1 MTEINEIIE
10 QNRGLSQELRSAV
23 RLIKTAILQS
33 QSRAARM
40 ISGTQLS
47 LYFGVGLF
55 VSANS
60 RKGTWGTGA
69 IEAIS
74 EQLRRELPGLRGF
87 SGQNIRN
94 MRTFAEFWQP
104 YLICSPSASKLESSE
119 KCSPSASDLNKTQN
133 TISITN
139 DYFSHAKW
147 SPLTTEINRDEFLG
161 ISFTHHMEILHKTKN
176 IDEVLFCIHEA
187 VIHQWDKY
195 KLREILKAG
204 IPQPDHA
211 APNNFAQTIPT
222 VREAMKAIR
231 MFKDE
236 YLLDYINVEDIDAQ
250 EEDVDERLVE
260 QRIVNNIKR
269 FIMTLGRDFTFVGNQ
284 YHLEIY
290 GEEMWSD
297 LLFFNRE
304 LNALVAIEL
313 KVGKFK
319 PAYLGQLYA
328 YLQVLDEK
336 VRKPHENPSIGI
348 VLCKS
353 ANQAYAEYAVRDYN
367 KPMGVATYKTL
378 SDMPKEMQMALPD
391 IEELKELME
400 TDDEMKK

>member
-1 MTEINEIIE
+1 MKDNKTDV
-10 QNRGLSQELRSAV
+10 QVPADVKQAV
-23 RLIKTAILQS
+23 NVIKSAILQS
-33 QSRAARM
+33 QSRAVKL

-47 LYFGVGLF
+47 LYFGVGLY

-60 RKGTWGTGA
+60 RKGTWGTAA
-69 IEAIS
+69 IDEIS

-87 SGQNIRN
+87 SAQNIRN
-94 MRTFAEFWQP
+94 MRQFSEFWQP
-104 YLICSPSASKLESSE
+104 FLIHSPLASKMELEE
-119 KCSPSASDLNKTQN
+119 LQN
-133 TISITN
+133 EIEC
-139 DYFSHAKW
+139 DRFSLAKW
-147 SPLTTEINRDEFLG
+147 SPLASEINRDEFLG
-161 ISFTHHMEILHKTKN
+161 LSFSHHMEILHKTKN
-176 IDEVLFCIHEA
+176 IDEVLLCIHEA
-187 VIHQWDKY
+187 VTHQWDKY
-195 KLREILKAG
+195 TLRNILKTG
-204 IPQPDHA
+204 VPKRDNVV
-211 APNNFAQTIPT
+211 PNNFIQTMPST
-222 VREAMKAIR
+222 QQAMKAIR

-250 EEDVDERLVE
+250 EKDVDERLVE
-260 QRIVNNIKR
+260 QRIIHNIKR

-313 KVGKFK
+313 KIGKFK
-319 PAYLGQLYA
+319 PIYLGQLQA
-328 YLQVLDEK
+328 YLQILDDK

-367 KPMGVATYKTL
+367 KPMGIATYKTF
-378 SDMPKEMQMALPD
+378 SDMPKDMQQALPD
-391 IEELKELME
+391 IEELKKLMS
-400 TDDEMKK
+400 DENYSE

>member
-1 MTEINEIIE
+1 MDSKADY
-10 QNRGLSQELRSAV
+10 SQAV
-23 RLIKTAILQS
+23 KTIKEAILSS
-33 QSRAARM
+33 QSRAVQM

-47 LYFGVGLF
+47 LYFGVGLY

-69 IEAIS
+69 IKIIS

-87 SGQNIRN
+87 SEESIKK
-94 MRTFAEFWQP
+94 MRTFSEFWSQ
-104 YLICSPSASKLESSE
+104 YLNRSPMAT
-119 KCSPSASDLNKTQN
+119 DLKHRELHAEIECDN
-133 TISITN
+133 
-139 DYFSHAKW
+139 FSLSKW
-147 SPLTTEINRDEFLG
+147 SPLATEINREEFLS
-161 ISFTHHMEILHKTKN
+161 ISFSHHMEILHKTKN
-176 IDEVLFCIHEA
+176 INEVLYCIHET
-187 VIHQWDKY
+187 VVHQWDKY
-195 KLREILKAG
+195 TLRNILKVG
-204 IPQPDHA
+204 IPNPENA
-211 APNNFAQTIPT
+211 ISNNFVQTMNT
-222 VREAMKAIR
+222 TRQAMKAIR

-236 YLLDYINVEDIDAQ
+236 YLLDFINVEDIDAQ
-250 EEDVDERLVE
+250 EKDVDERLVE
-260 QRIVNNIKR
+260 QRIIHNIKR

-319 PAYLGQLYA
+319 PSYLGQLYA
-328 YLQVLDEK
+328 YLQVLDDK

-353 ANQAYAEYAVRDYN
+353 ANQSYAEYAVRDYN
-367 KPMGVATYKTL
+367 KPMGVATYKTI
-378 SDMPKEMQMALPD
+378 SDMPKEMQHILPD
-391 IEELKELME
+391 IDELQKLMNE
-400 TDDEMKK
+400 DLENECNIEK

>member
-1 MTEINEIIE
+1 MDEKTNK
-10 QNRGLSQELRSAV
+10 GLTQELKDAV
-23 RLIKTAILQS
+23 YTIKTAILQS

-40 ISGTQLS
+40 ISGSQLS
-47 LYFGVGLF
+47 LYFGVGLY

-60 RKGTWGTGA
+60 REGTWGTGA
-69 IEAIS
+69 IKAIS

-87 SGQNIRN
+87 SDESIKK
-94 MRTFAEFWQP
+94 MRTFAEFWSK
-104 YLICSPSASKLESSE
+104 YINRSPTATELENEE
-119 KCSPSASDLNKTQN
+119 KHLP
-133 TISITN
+133 IVY
-139 DYFSHAKW
+139 DYFSLTKW
-147 SPLTTEINRDEFLG
+147 SPLATEINRDEFLG
-161 ISFTHHMEILHKTKN
+161 ISFSHHMEILHKTKN
-176 IDEVLFCIHEA
+176 IQEVIFCIHEA
-187 VIHQWDKY
+187 VVHQWDKY
-195 KLREILKAG
+195 TLRDVLKAG
-204 IPQPDHA
+204 IPQPDHT
-211 APNNFAQTIPT
+211 APNNFAQTMPT
-222 VREAMKAIR
+222 ARQAMKAIR

-260 QRIVNNIKR
+260 QRIIHNIKR

-319 PAYLGQLYA
+319 AAYLGQLYA
-328 YLQVLDEK
+328 YLQVLDDK

-367 KPMGVATYKTL
+367 KPMGVSTYKTM
-378 SDMPKEMQMALPD
+378 SDMPEAMQQALPD
-391 IEELKELME
+391 IEELKKLME
-400 TDDEMKK
+400 DEEISQLCK

>member
-1 MTEINEIIE
+1 MEENAYK
-10 QNRGLSQELRSAV
+10 GLTAELKLAV
-23 RLIKTAILQS
+23 QAIKGAILQS

-47 LYFGVGLF
+47 LYFGVGLY
-55 VSANS
+55 VSENS
-60 RKGTWGTGA
+60 REGTWGTGA
-69 IEAIS
+69 IKTIS

-87 SGQNIRN
+87 SEESIKK
-94 MRTFAEFWQP
+94 MRTFAEFWTQ
-104 YLICSPSASKLESSE
+104 YLNRSPMATDLTLENARAS
-119 KCSPSASDLNKTQN
+119 
-133 TISITN
+133 ISY
-139 DYFSHAKW
+139 DYFSLAKW
-147 SPLTTEINRDEFLG
+147 SPMATEINRDEFLG
-161 ISFTHHMEILHKTKN
+161 ISFSHHMEILHKTKDIN
-176 IDEVLFCIHEA
+176 EVLFCIHET
-187 VIHQWDKY
+187 VVHQWDKY
-195 KLREILKAG
+195 TLRDVLKAG
-204 IPQPDHA
+204 IPQPEHV
-211 APNNFAQTIPT
+211 APNNFAQTMPSTRQAI
-222 VREAMKAIR
+222 KAIR

-260 QRIVNNIKR
+260 QRIIHNIKR

-284 YHLEIY
+284 YHLEVY

-319 PAYLGQLYA
+319 PSYLGQLFA
-328 YLQVLDEK
+328 YLQVLDDK

-367 KPMGVATYKTL
+367 KPMGVATYKTF
-378 SDMPKEMQMALPD
+378 SDMPKEMQKTLPD
-391 IEELKELME
+391 IEELKKLMDTE
-400 TDDEMKK
+400 

>member
-1 MTEINEIIE
+1 ME
-10 QNRGLSQELRSAV
+10 QNTNKMGLAEDLKNAV
-23 RLIKTAILQS
+23 YAIKTAILQS
-33 QSRAARM
+33 QSRAAQL
-40 ISGTQLS
+40 ISGSQLS
-47 LYFGVGLF
+47 LYFGVGMY

-60 RKGTWGTGA
+60 REGTWGTGA
-69 IEAIS
+69 IDDIS
-74 EQLRRELPGLRGF
+74 GQLRRELPGLRGF
-87 SGQNIRN
+87 SAQNIRN
-94 MRTFAEFWQP
+94 MRLFAEFWQP
-104 YLICSPSASKLESSE
+104 FLICSPTASKSE
-119 KCSPSASDLNKTQN
+119 LTELQTMVEFDRFAL
-133 TISITN
+133 
-139 DYFSHAKW
+139 AKW
-147 SPLTTEINRDEFLG
+147 SPTASEINRDEFLG
-161 ISFTHHMEILHKTKN
+161 ISFSHHMEILHKTKN
-176 IDEVLFCIHEA
+176 IQEVLFCIHET
-187 VIHQWDKY
+187 VVHQWDKY
-195 KLREILKAG
+195 TLRDVLKAG
-204 IPQPDHA
+204 IPKPDHT

-222 VREAMKAIR
+222 ARAAMKAIR

-250 EEDVDERLVE
+250 EKDVDERLVE
-260 QRIVNNIKR
+260 QRIIHNIKR

-319 PAYLGQLYA
+319 ASYLGQLYA
-328 YLQVLDEK
+328 YLQVLDDK

-367 KPMGVATYKTL
+367 KPMGVATYKTM
-378 SDMPKEMQMALPD
+378 SDMPKDMQQILPD
-391 IEELKELME
+391 IEELKKLIEE
-400 TDDEMKK
+400 DDE

>member
-1 MTEINEIIE
+1 MNE
-10 QNRGLSQELRSAV
+10 ELKDAV
-23 RLIKTAILQS
+23 KTIKTAILLS

-40 ISGTQLS
+40 ISGAQLS
-47 LYFGVGLF
+47 LYFGVGLY
-55 VSANS
+55 VSIHS
-60 RKGTWGTGA
+60 RKEVWGTGA
-69 IEAIS
+69 IDSIS

-87 SGQNIRN
+87 SGKNIRN
-94 MRTFAEFWQP
+94 MRQFAEFWQK
-104 YLICSPSASKLESSE
+104 YLICSPTASKLSLENLYGE
-119 KCSPSASDLNKTQN
+119 IAYDG
-133 TISITN
+133 
-139 DYFSHAKW
+139 FSLEKW
-147 SPLTTEINRDEFLG
+147 SPVATEINRDEFLG
-161 ISFTHHMEILHKTKN
+161 ISFSHHMEILHKTKDIN
-176 IDEVLFCIHEA
+176 EVLFCIHET
-187 VIHQWDKY
+187 VLHQWDKY
-195 KLREILKAG
+195 TLRDVLKAG
-204 IPQPDHA
+204 IPQPEHS

-222 VREAMKAIR
+222 ARQAMKAIR

-260 QRIVNNIKR
+260 QRIISNIKR

-328 YLQVLDEK
+328 YLQVLDDK
-336 VRKPHENPSIGI
+336 IRKPHENPSIGI
-348 VLCKS
+348 VLCKD
-353 ANQAYAEYAVRDYN
+353 ANYAYAEYAVRDYN

-378 SDMPKEMQMALPD
+378 ADMPETMKHTLPD
-391 IEELKELME
+391 IEELKKLF
-400 TDDEMKK
+400 DKDED

>member
-1 MTEINEIIE
+1 M
-10 QNRGLSQELRSAV
+10 QNNAV
-23 RLIKTAILQS
+23 DISNAVKTIKTAILVS
-33 QSRAARM
+33 QSRAARL
-40 ISGTQLS
+40 ISGSQLS
-47 LYFGVGLF
+47 LYFGVGLY

-60 RKGTWGTGA
+60 REGKWGTGA
-69 IEAIS
+69 IEMIS
-74 EQLRRELPGLRGF
+74 GQLHRELPGLRGF
-87 SGQNIRN
+87 SAQNIRN
-94 MRTFAEFWQP
+94 MRQFAEYWQH
-104 YLICSPSASKLESSE
+104 YLIHSPAASKLEEADVQDVIECDS
-119 KCSPSASDLNKTQN
+119 
-133 TISITN
+133 
-139 DYFSHAKW
+139 FSLAKW
-147 SPLTTEINRDEFLG
+147 SPTASEINREEFLG
-161 ISFTHHMEILHKTKN
+161 ISFSHHMEILHKTKN

-187 VIHQWDKY
+187 VVHQWDKY
-195 KLREILKAG
+195 TLRNILKTG
-204 IPQPDHA
+204 IPQPDHV
-211 APNNFAQTIPT
+211 APNNFIQTIPT
-222 VREAMKAIR
+222 AKEAMKAIR

-260 QRIVNNIKR
+260 QRIVHNIKR

-319 PAYLGQLYA
+319 PSYLGQLHA
-328 YLQVLDEK
+328 YLQVLDDK

-378 SDMPKEMQMALPD
+378 SDMPMDMQQILPD
-391 IEELKELME
+391 IEELKKLMDNE
-400 TDDEMKK
+400 DSIL

>member
-1 MTEINEIIE
+1 MNEIIE
-10 QNRGLSQELRSAV
+10 QNRGVSQELKSAV

-33 QSRAARM
+33 QSQAVRM

-60 RKGTWGTGA
+60 REGTWGTGA
-69 IEAIS
+69 IDAIS

-87 SGQNIRN
+87 SAQNIRN

-104 YLICSPSASKLESSE
+104 YLIYSPMASKLESSV
-119 KCSPSASDLNKTQN
+119 KCSPTASDLNKTQN

-139 DYFSHAKW
+139 DYFSLAKW

-187 VIHQWDKY
+187 VVHQWDKY

-211 APNNFAQTIPT
+211 APNNFAQTIPM

-260 QRIVNNIKR
+260 QHIVNNIKR

-400 TDDEMKK
+400 TDDEMSK

>member
-1 MTEINEIIE
+1 
-10 QNRGLSQELRSAV
+10 
-23 RLIKTAILQS
+23 
-33 QSRAARM
+33 
-40 ISGTQLS
+40 
-47 LYFGVGLF
+47 LY

-60 RKGTWGTGA
+60 REGKWGTGA
-69 IEAIS
+69 IETIS
-74 EQLRRELPGLRGF
+74 GQLHRELPGLRGF
-87 SGQNIRN
+87 SAQNIRN
-94 MRTFAEFWQP
+94 MRQFAEYWQH
-104 YLICSPSASKLESSE
+104 YLIHSPAASKLEKADVQDVIECDS
-119 KCSPSASDLNKTQN
+119 
-133 TISITN
+133 
-139 DYFSHAKW
+139 FSLAKW
-147 SPLTTEINRDEFLG
+147 SPTASEINREEFLG
-161 ISFTHHMEILHKTKN
+161 ISFSHHMEILHKTKN

-187 VIHQWDKY
+187 VVHQWDKY
-195 KLREILKAG
+195 TLRNILKTG
-204 IPQPDHA
+204 IPQPDHV
-211 APNNFAQTIPT
+211 APNNFIQTIPT
-222 VREAMKAIR
+222 AKEAMKAIR

-260 QRIVNNIKR
+260 QRIVHNIKR

-319 PAYLGQLYA
+319 PSYLGQLHA
-328 YLQVLDEK
+328 YLQVLDDK

-353 ANQAYAEYAVRDYN
+353 ANQAFAEYAVRDYN

-378 SDMPKEMQMALPD
+378 SDMPADMQQILPD
-391 IEELKELME
+391 IEDLKKLMDNKE
-400 TDDEMKK
+400 

>member
-1 MTEINEIIE
+1 MSE
-10 QNRGLSQELRSAV
+10 ELRDAV
-23 RLIKTAILQS
+23 KTIKAAILQS
-33 QSRAARM
+33 QSKAVKM

-47 LYFGVGLF
+47 LYYGVGLY

-60 RKGTWGTGA
+60 RKGKWGTGA
-69 IEAIS
+69 IKTIS

-87 SGQNIRN
+87 SEESIKK
-94 MRTFAEFWQP
+94 MRTFAEYWYH
-104 YLICSPSASKLESSE
+104 YLNQSPTATDLETE
-119 KCSPSASDLNKTQN
+119 N
-133 TISITN
+133 TLAIITH
-139 DYFSHAKW
+139 DYFSLAKW
-147 SPLTTEINRDEFLG
+147 SPMATEINRDEFLG
-161 ISFTHHMEILHKTKN
+161 ISFSHHMEILHKTKDIN
-176 IDEVLFCIHEA
+176 EVLFCIHEA
-187 VIHQWDKY
+187 VVHQWDKY
-195 KLREILKAG
+195 TLRDVLKAG
-204 IPQPDHA
+204 IPQPEHVA
-211 APNNFAQTIPT
+211 HNNFAQTMPT
-222 VREAMKAIR
+222 AKAAMKAIR

-250 EEDVDERLVE
+250 EEDVNERLVE
-260 QRIVNNIKR
+260 QRIIRNIKQ

-328 YLQVLDEK
+328 YLQVLDDK

-353 ANQAYAEYAVRDYN
+353 ANQAFAEYAVRDYN
-367 KPMGVATYKTL
+367 KPLGVATYKTF
-378 SDMPKEMQMALPD
+378 SDMPKEMQQALPD
-391 IEELKELME
+391 IEELKKLMAA
-400 TDDEMKK
+400 DE

>member
-1 MTEINEIIE
+1 MKDELIHNNVEEISN
-10 QNRGLSQELRSAV
+10 AV
-23 RLIKTAILQS
+23 KTIKTAILVS
-33 QSRAARM
+33 QSRAARL
-40 ISGTQLS
+40 ISGSQLS
-47 LYFGVGLF
+47 LYFGVGLY

-60 RKGTWGTGA
+60 RDGKWGTGA
-69 IEAIS
+69 IEMIS
-74 EQLRRELPGLRGF
+74 VQLHRELPGLRGF
-87 SGQNIRN
+87 SAQNIRN
-94 MRTFAEFWQP
+94 MRQFAEYWQH
-104 YLICSPSASKLESSE
+104 YLIHSPAASKLEHTDIQDVIE
-119 KCSPSASDLNKTQN
+119 CDG
-133 TISITN
+133 
-139 DYFSHAKW
+139 FSLAKW
-147 SPLTTEINRDEFLG
+147 SPTASEINRDEFLG
-161 ISFTHHMEILHKTKN
+161 ISFSHHMEILHKTKN
-176 IDEVLFCIHEA
+176 IDDVLFCIHEA
-187 VIHQWDKY
+187 VVHQWDKY
-195 KLREILKAG
+195 TLRNILKAG
-204 IPQPDHA
+204 IPQPNHT
-211 APNNFAQTIPT
+211 APNNFIQTIPT
-222 VREAMKAIR
+222 AKEAMKAIR

-260 QRIVNNIKR
+260 QRIVHNIKR
-269 FIMTLGRDFTFVGNQ
+269 FIMTLGRDFAFVGNQ

-319 PAYLGQLYA
+319 PSYLGQLHA
-328 YLQVLDEK
+328 YLQVLDDK

-378 SDMPKEMQMALPD
+378 SDMPADMQQILPD
-391 IEELKELME
+391 IEDLKKLMDNKE
-400 TDDEMKK
+400 DV

>member
-1 MTEINEIIE
+1 MSTENENMSSE
-10 QNRGLSQELRSAV
+10 ELKHAV
-23 RLIKTAILQS
+23 QTIKNAILQS
-33 QSRAARM
+33 QSRAVQM
-40 ISGTQLS
+40 ISGAQLS
-47 LYFGVGLF
+47 LYFGVGLY

-60 RKGTWGTGA
+60 RNDRWGTGA
-69 IEAIS
+69 IKTIS

-87 SGQNIRN
+87 SEESIKK
-94 MRTFAEFWQP
+94 MRTFAEYWHH
-104 YLICSPSASKLESSE
+104 YLNRSPSATDLEESSVR
-119 KCSPSASDLNKTQN
+119 AV
-133 TISITN
+133 ITY
-139 DYFSHAKW
+139 DYFSLSKW
-147 SPLTTEINRDEFLG
+147 SPLATEINREEFLG
-161 ISFTHHMEILHKTKN
+161 ISFSHHMEILHKTKN
-176 IDEVLFCIHEA
+176 INEVLFCIHET
-187 VIHQWDKY
+187 VVHQWDKY
-195 KLREILKAG
+195 TLRDVLKAG
-204 IPQPDHA
+204 IPQPEHV
-211 APNNFAQTIPT
+211 APNNFVQTMT
-222 VREAMKAIR
+222 SAKQAMKAIR

-250 EEDVDERLVE
+250 DEDVDERLVE
-260 QRIVNNIKR
+260 QRIVHNIKR

-319 PAYLGQLYA
+319 PSYLGQLYA
-328 YLQVLDEK
+328 YLQVLDDK

-367 KPMGVATYKTL
+367 KPMGIATYKTI
-378 SDMPKEMQMALPD
+378 SDMPKEMQKTLPD
-391 IEELKELME
+391 IEELKKLM
-400 TDDEMKK
+400 DES

>member
-1 MTEINEIIE
+1 MKDELIQNNAVEI
-10 QNRGLSQELRSAV
+10 SDAV
-23 RLIKTAILQS
+23 KTIKTAILVS
-33 QSRAARM
+33 QSRAARL
-40 ISGTQLS
+40 ISGSQLS
-47 LYFGVGLF
+47 LYFGVGLY

-60 RKGTWGTGA
+60 REGKWGTGA
-69 IEAIS
+69 IETIS
-74 EQLRRELPGLRGF
+74 GQLHRELPGLRGF
-87 SGQNIRN
+87 SAQNIRN
-94 MRTFAEFWQP
+94 MRQFAEYWQH
-104 YLICSPSASKLESSE
+104 YLIHSPAASKFE
-119 KCSPSASDLNKTQN
+119 KADVQDVIECDS
-133 TISITN
+133 
-139 DYFSHAKW
+139 FSLAKW
-147 SPLTTEINRDEFLG
+147 SPTASEINREEFLG
-161 ISFTHHMEILHKTKN
+161 VSFSHHMEILHKTKN

-187 VIHQWDKY
+187 VVHQWDKY
-195 KLREILKAG
+195 TLRNILKTG
-204 IPQPDHA
+204 IPQPDHV
-211 APNNFAQTIPT
+211 APNNFIQTIPAAK
-222 VREAMKAIR
+222 EAMKAIR

-260 QRIVNNIKR
+260 QRIVHNIKR

-319 PAYLGQLYA
+319 PSYLGQLHA
-328 YLQVLDEK
+328 YLQVLDDK

-353 ANQAYAEYAVRDYN
+353 ANQAFAEYAVRDYN

-378 SDMPKEMQMALPD
+378 SDMPANMQQILPD
-391 IEELKELME
+391 IEDLKKLMDNKE
-400 TDDEMKK
+400 

>member
-1 MTEINEIIE
+1 MNTEP
-10 QNRGLSQELRSAV
+10 ELKSAV
-23 RLIKTAILQS
+23 QTIKQAILQS
-33 QSRAARM
+33 QSRAVKM

-47 LYFGVGLF
+47 LYFGVGLY

-69 IEAIS
+69 IDVIS
-74 EQLRRELPGLRGF
+74 QQLHLELPGLRGF

-94 MRTFAEFWQP
+94 MRLFAEYWSQ
-104 YLICSPSASKLESSE
+104 YLNCSPMASN
-119 KCSPSASDLNKTQN
+119 LNAT
-133 TISITN
+133 TEMSVVECDT
-139 DYFSHAKW
+139 FSLAKW
-147 SPLTTEINRDEFLG
+147 SPTASEINRDEFLG
-161 ISFTHHMEILHKTKN
+161 ISFSHHMEILHKTKN

-187 VIHQWDKY
+187 VVHQWDKY
-195 KLREILKAG
+195 TLRNILKAG
-204 IPQPDHA
+204 IPQPEHS
-211 APNNFAQTIPT
+211 APNNFVQTIPNT
-222 VREAMKAIR
+222 KSAMKAIR

-250 EEDVDERLVE
+250 EKDVDERLVE
-260 QRIVNNIKR
+260 QRIIQNIKR
-269 FIMTLGRDFTFVGNQ
+269 FIMTLGRDFAFVGNQ

-304 LNALVAIEL
+304 LNALVAVEL

-319 PAYLGQLYA
+319 PAYLGQLNA
-328 YLQVLDEK
+328 YLQVLDDK

-353 ANQAYAEYAVRDYN
+353 ANQAYAEYAIRDYN
-367 KPMGVATYKTL
+367 KPMGVATYKTIA
-378 SDMPKEMQMALPD
+378 DMPENMQQILPD
-391 IEELKELME
+391 IEDLKKLMNE
-400 TDDEMKK
+400 ENDT